1 MKKNIMILLTKL
13 SNGGAEKAA
22 TILAENLSKKYNVYL
37 VVYDN
42 SIQDYE
48 TNVKI
53 IDLHTKITNKNYI
66 KKIINVFKRIWL
78 VKKYKKQLNI
88 DVTIS
93 LLTTPNLI
101 NVLTKGKDK
110 TIVSIRN
117 NLKRKKWIEDK
128 VNSFAMKK
136 ADKIVTVSKEMRD
149 FYITHNKI
157 NKNKIVAINNIC
169 KLSEINEKIKN
180 NEILKY
186 NEIFNGNVIIS
197 LGRHIKQKGQWHL
210 IRAFS
215 KIAKENKEYKLVIF
229 GRGKKKEYLQNLI
242 NSLSLNEQVYL
253 LDFVKNPYIYLKKS
267 KFLVTASLFE
277 GCSNT
282 ILEAMACGIPVIATD
297 CDYGNREILAP
308 NFLNKEKV
316 KEYKKEEFGIL
327 VPEQDEKYY
336 DVKEPLTKEEIELY
350 KAIKELIENEELRK
364 HYQEKSMERIQ
375 DFQEN
380 VDKWIECI
388 EETNN

>member
-157 NKNKIVAINNIC
+157 NKNKSNFTFV
-169 KLSEINEKIKN
+169 
-180 NEILKY
+180 
-186 NEIFNGNVIIS
+186 
-197 LGRHIKQKGQWHL
+197 
-210 IRAFS
+210 
-215 KIAKENKEYKLVIF
+215 LVLLVLVSIYF
-229 GRGKKKEYLQNLI
+229 QN
-242 NSLSLNEQVYL
+242 S
-253 LDFVKNPYIYLKKS
+253 FP
-267 KFLVTASLFE
+267 
-277 GCSNT
+277 
-282 ILEAMACGIPVIATD
+282 
-297 CDYGNREILAP
+297 
-308 NFLNKEKV
+308 
-316 KEYKKEEFGIL
+316 
-327 VPEQDEKYY
+327 
-336 DVKEPLTKEEIELY
+336 
-350 KAIKELIENEELRK
+350 
-364 HYQEKSMERIQ
+364 
-375 DFQEN
+375 
-380 VDKWIECI
+380 
-388 EETNN
+388 